1 MYERRVYGFLTQSAC
16 GFGCSVCSVEATRT
30 VVDATGKVYTGD
42 IKIENNYK
50 ELKAGYNRILKIL
63 FKVNLGK

>member
-1 MYERRVYGFLTQSAC
+1 M
-16 GFGCSVCSVEATRT
+16 CSVEATRT